1 MGELRPKRSGFSPRS
16 MSPISSVGRLAALV
30 LFAATGCTSMSATS
44 PARRAP
50 LPEPGIYT
58 HTDTL
63 ALGHVDGVR
72 IGEGGISGLDRL
84 ADGRLVGV
92 TDRGPNLDAET
103 LAGRP
108 AKRFP
113 VPDYRPSLVTL
124 VASDGRLHITSRVPI
139 VGPNGPVSG
148 RPPATSGDALVET
161 ALGPDGETL
170 AADPWG
176 LDAEG
181 VADAGDGTVWL
192 SEEYRPSLWRVD
204 LATGRTIER
213 FVPVV
218 EAPFDR
224 PLPAV
229 VQLRG
234 ANLGFE
240 GVAVVRTPRG
250 PRVVAALQGPLRPVG
265 ASPDTP
271 VARLLSLDVATG
283 AAETLAY
290 ALDGPLRKVGDVAAL
305 PDGRLLLL
313 EHGPLP
319 GGSWGA
325 AVYALDLATGRGVD
339 DAATPPETFATLDA
353 ARAAGVALLD
363 KRLVVD
369 LVAAGWPVGALK
381 PEGLVVDGRRL
392 AVVADN
398 DYGLDAPEGDGRA
411 VATGAETFLFVLDLP
426 EAP

>member
-1 MGELRPKRSGFSPRS
+1 
-16 MSPISSVGRLAALV
+16 
-30 LFAATGCTSMSATS
+30 MSAIP
-44 PARRAP
+44 PANRVP

-58 HTDTL
+58 HADTL
-63 ALGHVDGVR
+63 ALGLVDGVR
-72 IGEGGISGLDRL
+72 IGEGGVSGLDRL

-113 VPDYRPSLVTL
+113 VPGYRPSLVAL
-124 VASDGRLHITSRVPI
+124 SASDGELHVVSRTPI
-139 VGPNGPVSG
+139 LGPAGPVSG
-148 RPPATSGDALVET
+148 RPPRASGDALVET
-161 ALGPDGETL
+161 ALGPDGEAL

-181 VADAGDGTVWL
+181 VADAGDGTVWV
-192 SEEYRPSLWRVD
+192 SEEYRPSIWRVD
-204 LATGRTIER
+204 RASGRVVER

-218 EAPFDR
+218 EVPFDR

-250 PRVVAALQGPLRPVG
+250 PRVVAALQGPLRPPG
-265 ASPDTP
+265 ADPATP
-271 VARLLSLDVATG
+271 VARLLVLDPESGTS
-283 AAETLAY
+283 ETLAY

-305 PDGRLLLL
+305 PDGRLLMI

-319 GGSWGA
+319 GRSWGA
-325 AVYALDLATGRGVD
+325 SVYALDLATGRPVD
-339 DAATPPETFATLDA
+339 DAAVPPESFATADA
-353 ARAAGVALLD
+353 ARAAGVALLG

-369 LVAAGWPVGALK
+369 LVAAGWPAGALK

-398 DYGLDAPEGDGRA
+398 DYGLDAPEADGRA
-411 VATGAETFLFVLDLP
+411 VATGARTFLFVLDLP